1 MATFRDADPNTPGIQ
16 IRRDAN
22 GTLQGDTTQ
31 SVTPKPVSNTTSYGP
46 AGMFGA
52 NRRKNLPPNG
62 VPKSKTSTE
71 AKIVDASG
79 DNDWRVSITM
89 PPAVKDLGSS
99 LLTPLVNSGDRMI
112 FPFTPSVIFSH
123 SASYSSMQPIHTN
136 YPFYNYQNSSVDAI
150 TVSGD
155 FFIETNEDAEY
166 WVAAV
171 TFLRTLTKMF
181 YGDNG
186 TNTGNPPPIVK
197 FNGYGEYVF
206 KNVPCVVTSF
216 NVDLPQDVDYMKT
229 NISSELGTNES
240 GPGTWVPTQS
250 LMAVTL
256 QPIYSRTHVEQFS
269 LSDFVS
275 GDLISNRG
283 FL

>member
-1 MATFRDADPNTPGIQ
+1 MATKYTSNPHIDHFIDNGIS
-16 IRRDAN
+16 IA
-22 GTLQGDTTQ
+22 Q
-31 SVTPKPVSNTTSYGP
+31 SAIKEKAKKVVPFPSMVGEFASFVRG
-46 AGMFGA
+46 G
-52 NRRKNLPPNG
+52 NLPKDG
-62 VPKSKTSTE
+62 VPTTRAYSE
-71 AKIVDASG
+71 AKVVDKTG
-79 DNDWRVSITM
+79 DNDWRVSISM
-89 PPAVKDLGSS
+89 PPVIRELNSS
-99 LLTPLVNSGDRMI
+99 LLNPLVESGERMI

-123 SASYSSMQPIHTN
+123 SASYSSMQPVHTN
-136 YPFYNYQNSSVDAI
+136 YPFYNYQNSAVDAI

-186 TNTGNPPPIVK
+186 ADTGNPPPIVK

-229 NISSELGTNES
+229 NIAGGEAGSPDGS
-240 GPGTWVPTQS
+240 PGTWVPTQS

-256 QPIYSRTHVEQFS
+256 QPIYSRAHVEQFS
-269 LSDFVS
+269 LNDFVN
-275 GDLISNRG
+275 GNLISNRG
-283 FL
+283 FV

>member
-1 MATFRDADPNTPGIQ
+1 MPYRDNDPNTAGIQ
-16 IRRDAN
+16 SS
-22 GTLQGDTTQ
+22 GDPRGPDQRNITQ
-31 SVTPKPVSNTTSYGP
+31 SVTSTYSNRARTYGP
-46 AGMFGA
+46 DSVISEQ
-52 NRRKNLPPNG
+52 RRRNLPPNA
-62 VPKSKTSTE
+62 VPKAKTSTE
-71 AKIVDASG
+71 AKIVDRGG
-79 DNDWRVSITM
+79 DNDWRVNITV
-89 PPAVKDLGSS
+89 PPVIKELNSS
-99 LLTPLVNSGDRMI
+99 LLTPLYNSGDRMI

-229 NISSELGTNES
+229 NISSEVGTNES

-275 GDLISNRG
+275 GELISNRG